1 MYSEPNFKIIELA
14 QEDILTESNPLWDE
28 KDEIVLDGELEFQ

>member
-14 QEDILTESNPLWDE
+14 QEDILTESNKWNIQDE
-28 KDEIVLDGELEFQ
+28 LVVDGELEFQ